1 MAFYVS
7 SSKLGVDLNNTSS
20 TQLFN
25 LGEILAASDGSLW
38 QYVVADSTVSAY
50 SVVVVNQSGTM
61 HMAVLGDVNAGAGNF
76 LAVAQNIF
84 APSEYGWVPIHG
96 TGGAATGFRVKV
108 SASVTLGVN
117 LYLATSSGNISST
130 AAASA
135 TLKGIALTTA
145 SAVAGVTLYACVLTW
160 PKVNTLGT

>member
-7 SSKLGVDLNNTSS
+7 SSKLGVDLNNTSA
-20 TQLFN
+20 TQGYT
-25 LGEILAASDGSLW
+25 LGEVCSASDGSMW
-38 QYVVADSTVSAY
+38 QYVCADSTVSAY

-76 LAVAQNIF
+76 IAVAQNIF
-84 APSEYGWVPIHG
+84 APNEYGWVPIHG
-96 TGGAATGFRVKV
+96 TGGQSTGFKVKV
-108 SASVTLGVN
+108 SASVTLGVT
-117 LYLATSSGNISST
+117 LYLATSSGNLSST

-135 TLKGIALTTA
+135 TMKGIALSTA
-145 SAVAGVTLYACVLTW
+145 SAVAGVTTYACVLTW

>member
-7 SSKLGVDLNNTSS
+7 ASKLGVDLNNSNA
-20 TQLFN
+20 TQAFD
-25 LGEILAASDGSLW
+25 LGEVATASDGSIW
-38 QYVVADSTVSAY
+38 QYVVAATTVSAY

-61 HMAVLGDVNAGAGNF
+61 QMAVLGDVNAGAGNF
-76 LAVAQNIF
+76 IAVAQNAF
-84 APSEYGWVPIHG
+84 APSDYGWVPIHG
-96 TGGAATGFRVKV
+96 TGGASTGFRVKV
-108 SASVTLGVN
+108 SASVTLGVT

-145 SAVAGVTLYACVLTW
+145 SAVAGVTVYACVLTW

>member
-1 MAFYVS
+1 MAFFVA
-7 SSKLGVDLNNTSS
+7 SSKLGVDLNNTSA
-20 TQLFN
+20 TQSFS
-25 LGEILAASDGSLW
+25 LGEIATASDGSLW
-38 QYVVADSTVSAY
+38 QYVTADSTVSAY

-61 HMAVLGDVNAGAGNF
+61 HMAVLGDTNAGGGNF
-76 LAVAQNIF
+76 IAVAQNIF
-84 APSEYGWVPIHG
+84 APNEYGWVPIHG
-96 TGGAATGFRVKV
+96 TGGTGTGFKVKV
-108 SASVTLGVN
+108 SASVTLGAS

-145 SAVAGVTLYACVLTW
+145 SAVAGVTVYACILTW